1 LAYLP
6 LDFGLYSEPVQTEQ
20 ARDLLSQY
28 GDRPR
33 RYRNGVGLAV
43 PERDQVEPLRRAVR
57 YLQAVERVK
66 SKRVQLNL
74 TTPQMQQLQERQKTE
89 ETARESSLRHLYQS
103 VWLPLVGEGGQLNLE
118 KVTLSGR
125 PLATQTIHERL
136 TELLTVVS
144 PPRLF
149 TSVTPEKIVELMRL
163 GQGEN
168 AAWGVSVAQIIESFY
183 SVLGFPRLE
192 SEVILRRAIAKGV
205 REGVFGYVSRTDPTR
220 TGWQKEGSGPYLV
233 TARQARLGIDL
244 PEDEIDVSSAAIV
257 LPQAIAPETPVE
269 PTPVSPTPPGPTPPD
284 PGPVGPTPPPT
295 GLTPPQPGTVSTTVR
310 LKMRMTRQQLY
321 ASFNAIGNLA
331 DKAGAI
337 RVTVEAEKPDGFDP
351 TWLRNA
357 VLEPLDE
364 ADVEVEE

>member
-1 LAYLP
+1 M
-6 LDFGLYSEPVQTEQ
+6 G
-20 ARDLLSQY
+20 
-28 GDRPR
+28 
-33 RYRNGVGLAV
+33 
-43 PERDQVEPLRRAVR
+43 
-57 YLQAVERVK
+57 
-66 SKRVQLNL
+66 
-74 TTPQMQQLQERQKTE
+74 
-89 ETARESSLRHLYQS
+89 
-103 VWLPLVGEGGQLNLE
+103 
-118 KVTLSGR
+118 
-125 PLATQTIHERL
+125 
-136 TELLTVVS
+136 
-144 PPRLF
+144 
-149 TSVTPEKIVELMRL
+149 L

-192 SEVILRRAIAKGV
+192 SEVVLRRAIAKGV
-205 REGVFGYVSRTDPTR
+205 REGIFGYVGRTDPTR
-220 TGWQKEGSGPYLV
+220 PGWQKEESSPYLV

-269 PTPVSPTPPGPTPPD
+269 PMPVSPT
-284 PGPVGPTPPPT
+284 PT
-295 GLTPPQPGTVSTTVR
+295 GLTPPSPGPIPPPTGPTPTPSGAPATAIR

-321 ASFNAIGNLA
+321 ASFQAIGNLA

-337 RVTVEAEKPDGFDP
+337 RVTVEAEKLDGFDP